1 MNLTRFVYFSHL
13 FIFLKIKTQQKQKP
27 NKKNKKKYVQ
37 PNPPTS
43 FMNKFNHIM
52 DKHIVA
58 ETVLSDDE
66 GMIGVERKKIR
77 STI

>member
-1 MNLTRFVYFSHL
+1 
-13 FIFLKIKTQQKQKP
+13 
-27 NKKNKKKYVQ
+27 
-37 PNPPTS
+37 
-43 FMNKFNHIM
+43 M